1 MNQAQEN
8 KPNLVTLVDAWHKP
22 VTIDS
27 RQLGQE
33 TRKQLHLHYASGRRK
48 MKLKDGEWW
57 PLTIHREN
65 VFASQ
70 EHVRAVY
77 G

>member
-1 MNQAQEN
+1 MNQAQGN
-8 KPNLVTLVDAWHKP
+8 KPNLVILVDAWHQP

-27 RQLGQE
+27 NQLAQE
-33 TRKQLHLHYASGRRK
+33 TRKQLQLYYASGRRHT
-48 MKLKDGEWW
+48 KLVHGQRW

-65 VFASQ
+65 VFASHQ
-70 EHVRAVY
+70 HVRASY